1 MTDVKH
7 PVHPSILLI
16 EDNSNDA
23 MLLQH
28 AFRAANCTNPLRVV
42 QTEDEAE
49 QYLSGTEQYSDR
61 KQNPLPI
68 LIFLDL
74 GLYQGDGLSLLKW
87 IRQQPEVS
95 RIPVIIL
102 TASEQPD
109 DVKRAYA
116 LGANSY
122 MVKPIGH
129 DALVRMVKASKRYWL
144 TLNIYPPVAPF
155 PLRF

>member
-7 PVHPSILLI
+7 SARPSILLI
-16 EDNSNDA
+16 EDNSDDA

-28 AFRAANCTNPLRVV
+28 AFKAANCTNPLRVV

-49 QYLSGTEQYSDR
+49 QYLSGADKYSDR
-61 KQNPLPI
+61 KQHPLPI

-74 GLYQGDGLSLLKW
+74 NLYQGDGLSLLKW
-87 IRQQPEVS
+87 IRQQPEIS
-95 RIPVIIL
+95 RIPVIVL
-102 TASEQPD
+102 TASEQPND
-109 DVKRAYA
+109 IKQAYA

-129 DALVRMVKASKRYWL
+129 DMLVRMVEASKRYWL
-144 TLNIYPPVAPF
+144 TLNIYPPVSPF